1 MRLILSALYFAS
13 DLDSVDRSSPLY
25 QLCRQFLLCSYH
37 LLLEL
42 ENLITSPRPYLETAA
57 P

>member
-42 ENLITSPRPYLETAA
+42 ENLITSPRLYLETAA